1 MDDTLLRAFLDLAK
15 SQNFSLSA
23 RNLGASQSSL
33 SKKIRRLEDLI
44 GAPLF
49 VRNTH
54 GVMLSSLGL
63 CILEDVQKLVHEQS
77 RILEYSRRLAS
88 GKKGHLRIGLTFS
101 AIPLISAL
109 LPAFQQRYEGCSIKF
124 EDMSSSDQE
133 NALLSHNLDI
143 GFMRTSSQ
151 PGLAFTHM
159 AYDELVFLTPKAIKT
174 YQQGNILQTQGLPLI
189 RFKRNFSA
197 NIYDRTDSI
206 LSAFDLKDIEIQW
219 FNEAISALQMVM
231 GGLACAIIHRSC
243 LNGLSLSADAVTL
256 HHIHH
261 PASRWSVAIA
271 VATKVQNPMTT
282 HFVKFFQDHHDL
294 YKA

>member
-1 MDDTLLRAFLDLAK
+1 MDDTLLRAFLNLAK

-23 RNLGASQSSL
+23 RNLGISQSSL
-33 SKKIRRLEDLI
+33 SKKIRRLEDLV

-49 VRNTH
+49 IRNTH
-54 GVMLSSLGL
+54 GVMLSSLGH
-63 CILEDVQKLVHEQS
+63 CILEDVQKLVYEQS

-88 GKKGHLRIGLTFS
+88 GKKGYLRVGLTFS

-109 LPAFQQRYEGCSIKF
+109 LPAFQQRYEGCSLKF

-133 NALLSHNLDI
+133 KALLSHNLDI
-143 GFMRTSSQ
+143 GFMRTSSH

-159 AYDELVFLTPKAIKT
+159 TYDELVFLTPKAIKT
-174 YQQGNILQTQGLPLI
+174 YHQGSILQTQGLPLI

-197 NIYDRTDSI
+197 SIYDRTDSI
-206 LSAFDLKDIEIQW
+206 LSAFDLKNIEIQW

-231 GGLACAIIHRSC
+231 GGLACAVIHRSC
-243 LNGLSLSADAVTL
+243 LNGLSLPADAVTL
-256 HHIHH
+256 HPIHH

-271 VATKVQNPMTT
+271 VATIVQNPMTM